1 MSPNLILT
9 SDFPSNPHAAV
20 VERIRAVARNPRVA
34 WIAPASAT
42 RRLRFLSARYSF
54 GALGLGNITNIEL
67 LPPST
72 AHHRLA
78 NDFDVVYLSGGSPV
92 PFRASLAKSGLDSRL
107 VDFVTDGGLV
117 VAASGGAMQLTQNLS
132 LYRLVTS
139 DVDDVIAARH
149 AYEGLG
155 VVDVEF
161 LPHLNRH
168 APSFMAKV
176 QQYSETVP
184 NDIVA
189 LEDGGALWW
198 ADQGDI
204 SCAGRGIRI
213 RHGVVS
219 PLEAAA

>member
-1 MSPNLILT
+1 MNPNVILT
-9 SDFPSNPHAAV
+9 SDFPSNPHASIV
-20 VERIRAVARNPRVA
+20 DRIRAVGRNPRVA
-34 WIAPASAT
+34 WIAPDSAT
-42 RRLRFLSARYSF
+42 RRIRFLAARYSF
-54 GALGLGNITNIEL
+54 STLGLGSISNVEL
-67 LPPST
+67 VQASPPRR
-72 AHHRLA
+72 RLA
-78 NDFDVVYLSGGSPV
+78 NDYDVVYLSGGSPV
-92 PFRASLAKSGLDSRL
+92 PFRANLAKSGLDSRL
-107 VDFVTDGGLV
+107 ADFVADGGLV

-132 LYRLVTS
+132 LYRLLTS
-139 DVDDVIAARH
+139 DVEDVVATRP

-168 APSFMAKV
+168 ASSFMAKV

-198 ADQGDI
+198 GDQDKI
-204 SCAGRGIRI
+204 SYVGRGIRL
-213 RHGVVS
+213 RHGVAS

>member
-1 MSPNLILT
+1 MNPNVILT
-9 SDFPSNPHAAV
+9 SDFPSNPHPSV
-20 VERIRAVARNPRVA
+20 VERVRAVARTPRVA
-34 WIAPASAT
+34 WIAPDSAI
-42 RRLRFLSARYSF
+42 RRIRFLAARYSF
-54 GALGLGNITNIEL
+54 STLGLGSITNVEL
-67 LPPST
+67 VPTSAT
-72 AHHRLA
+72 HHRLA

-92 PFRASLAKSGLDSRL
+92 PFRANLAKSGLASRL
-107 VDFVTDGGLV
+107 ADFVTDGGLV

-132 LYRLVTS
+132 LYRLLTS
-139 DVDDVIAARH
+139 SVDDVVATRQ

-168 APSFMAKV
+168 ASSFMAKV

-198 ADQGDI
+198 VDQSKI

-219 PLEAAA
+219 QLEAAA